1 MDSASDAMVQ
11 EKKKPEELVKWNEYE
26 ALRDTLYKR
35 IDAAVEKSDDSLRE
49 ELNTLDLKIEAA
61 ATQQS
66 VDILQEAV
74 NNLTRQITN
83 LATMVQQGQVPPN
96 ANNAANLQG
105 GRGGVATR
113 RVPLENNRE
122 DDGLGKPKFSIPTLT
137 CDTEDVEEYL
147 MWELKIEKLWRKI
160 GRAHV

>member
-1 MDSASDAMVQ
+1 MDSASDAIVQ

-49 ELNTLDLKIEAA
+49 ELNTLDLKIEDRAS
-61 ATQQS
+61 QQS
-66 VDILQEAV
+66 VDVLQEAV

-96 ANNAANLQG
+96 AHNAANLQG
-105 GRGGVATR
+105 GCGVVAAR
-113 RVPLENNRE
+113 RVPLEINRE
-122 DDGLGKPKFSIPTLT
+122 DDGLGKPKFSIPTLP
-137 CDTEDVEEYL
+137 CDTEE
-147 MWELKIEKLWRKI
+147 I